1 MAKKT
6 QVLKPDTVLKNYWSD
21 NEQFAD
27 IFNAVLFEGNRVI
40 RPEELED
47 VDTEESSVLEHKGYA
62 ESIKASRD
70 NIKVSKKSTAYGVE
84 LVMLGME
91 HQEHIHYAMPMRVMG
106 YDYGAYKKQYDSN
119 TKKYQTSK
127 GMEEDEYLSGMKK
140 TDRFIPVI
148 TMVVYY
154 GEKPWDGAVSLHG
167 MLDIPE
173 GMKAFVNDYRIL
185 LVEARENNLT
195 FHNVNNTDFFNMLE
209 VILDRN
215 LSRNEAKEKAID
227 YAREH
232 HVDKSVIMTV
242 AGATNCKIDYNALS
256 GKGDFDM
263 CTLFDEI
270 ARESEAKGEA
280 RGEVKGRAI
289 EIVETGFEFGLSEND
304 ILERLQRK
312 LNVSLQTAQEYIR
325 MFGKQT
331 V

>member
-6 QVLKPDTVLKNYWSD
+6 QDLKPDTVLKNYWSG

-27 IFNAVLFEGNRVI
+27 LFNAVLFEGKQAI

-47 VDTEESSVLEHKGYA
+47 VDTEESSVLEHKDYA
-62 ESIKASRD
+62 ESIRASRD
-70 NIKVSKKSTAYGVE
+70 NIKVSKRSTAFGVE

-91 HQEHIHYAMPMRVMG
+91 SQEHIHYAMPMRIMG
-106 YDYGAYKKQYDSN
+106 YDYGTYKKQYDSN
-119 TKKYQTSK
+119 AKKYQTAK
-127 GMEEDEYLSGMKK
+127 GLEEDEYLSGMKK

-154 GEKPWDGAVSLHG
+154 GVSLHG
-167 MLDIPE
+167 MLNIPE
-173 GMKAFVNDYRIL
+173 EMKAFVNDYKIL
-185 LVEARENNLT
+185 LVEARENSLT
-195 FHNVNNTDFFNMLE
+195 LHNMKNVAFFNLMK
-209 VILDRN
+209 VILDKS
-215 LSRNEAKEKAID
+215 LSRDEARKKVID

-232 HVDKSVIMTV
+232 KVDKSVIMTV

-256 GKGDFDM
+256 EKGDFDM

-270 ARESEAKGEA
+270 AKENEAKG
-280 RGEVKGRAI
+280 
-289 EIVETGFEFGLSEND
+289 IVETGFDFGLSEND
-304 ILERLQRK
+304 ILKRLQEK
-312 LNVSLQTAQEYIR
+312 LNLSLQMAQEYIK